1 MLLAQIKI
9 SSSAD
14 VFAFRRKMYDLMHEL
29 TGDNQSCAIVASD
42 VSEFLRTLTGLSYP
56 FIIEVSFDRDGSQKS
71 LSLSFNWINSEP
83 QILEA
88 ISRLGLQMRQS
99 GNKNWAVSAEK
110 FYPIS
115 KLLQSIPE
123 DDFLREILTVK
134 SREQLFT
141 EIDEQQ
147 KALQE
152 ILDNSP
158 VCIGFRVGDTFRYV
172 NAMYQQQYGLKV
184 GDNIKGLYASL
195 EDRIS
200 VQKDLET
207 HGAVRNKEI
216 VFKGPNGEHRLSTLT
231 ILPMVYGGESGYMAW
246 VNDITERKAAE
257 HAILNAKQAA
267 EDATRAKSNFLA
279 NMSHEIRT
287 PMNAII
293 GMSHLALQGDL
304 KPKERNYIEKV
315 NRAGENLLG
324 IINDILDFSKIEA
337 GKMSIERIE
346 FKLDDVMDNLANL
359 VGMKAEAKGVELL
372 FDIKE
377 DVPEL
382 LLGDPLRLG
391 QILVNLGN
399 NAVKFTQKG
408 EIVIAVKK
416 ISHAANEVELHFSI
430 KDSGIG
436 MTPAQREKMFE
447 SFSQADASTTRKY
460 GGTGLGLAISK
471 NLVEQMAG
479 RIWVE
484 SELDKGSVFHFQV
497 KLGVQQGDAHLPLE
511 NAINFSELK
520 VLVADDNELARE
532 ILSSILVSLGVHTE
546 TAADGVQVLE
556 MISIANES
564 DPYDLVLMDWQM
576 PNMDG
581 IQAAL
586 KLKDLANAPPVAMVT
601 AFGREDAVNI
611 AEAKHLRLI
620 SVLTKPVTRRS
631 IVRVISSFIEGDV
644 LTNVRSHSDNG
655 FFAQA
660 MQSLGG
666 CRILLVE
673 DNELN
678 QELATELMARAGI
691 HVTVANNGQVA
702 LDMLRTSDLFD
713 GVLMDC
719 QMPVM
724 DGYTATREIKKMP
737 RFSGLPIIAMTANT
751 MSGDKEKTLVAGMC
765 DFIAKPLNVQVMF
778 LTLAK
783 WIKPPF
789 TSKAAQSQILPCDT
803 VDSNAGGDL
812 SSLLGIDVKVGL
824 DIAMGNTNLYRR
836 LLGKFY
842 DGHHHFIEEFSRVRY
857 ESHDDAL
864 RIVHTLKGS
873 AGNIGAKS
881 LHHAAGCLEVAYSEK
896 AESER
901 IDQLAQLV
909 SNELKLVL
917 SGIAS
922 LSPINDFHQPL
933 PNDSDD
939 LDSKLK
945 ELRGLLLESD
955 ARAED
960 FLGELLVH
968 KQGSNMFLELKT
980 LAKEVRNFNYDS
992 ALILLDQLIKD

>member
-42 VSEFLRTLTGLSYP
+42 VSEFLRTLTGLSHP

>member
-14 VFAFRRKMYDLMHEL
+14 VFAFRRKMYELMHEL

-42 VSEFLRTLTGLSYP
+42 VSEFLRTLTGLSHP

-881 LHHAAGCLEVAYSEK
+881 LHRAAGCLEVAYSEK